1 MGAMMSHPVNDEL
14 ISRIEDKVNSMPCL
28 ELLNYC
34 DEVSIKTENV
44 PMEILM
50 DLVFDDLLERAMQP

>member
-1 MGAMMSHPVNDEL
+1 MSHPVNDEL